1 MMSLIDLVFCNWM
14 YACRAVTWNCQTSRC
29 RKPLIFLSIDLAVF
43 LNLGFLPPRPA
54 CESWDQVSGLRLPA
68 KNHVTRSLFLD
79 PSPFKY
85 VNIQAISLFIS
96 LHSSPPAK
104 KRMGR
109 LLGFLL
115 CLLSFFISATFADWN
130 ILNQRTKSGLKISLK
145 SYCESWR
152 INVELHNIQDFGVVP
167 EECVPYIGKYV
178 TSIQYKV
185 DSERT
190 IEECRLYLS
199 TSCPLKKDGKDAWLF
214 DIDDTLLSTV
224 PYFKKHHFG

>member
-1 MMSLIDLVFCNWM
+1 
-14 YACRAVTWNCQTSRC
+14 
-29 RKPLIFLSIDLAVF
+29 
-43 LNLGFLPPRPA
+43 
-54 CESWDQVSGLRLPA
+54 
-68 KNHVTRSLFLD
+68 
-79 PSPFKY
+79 
-85 VNIQAISLFIS
+85 
-96 LHSSPPAK
+96 
-104 KRMGR
+104 MGR

-115 CLLSFFISATFADWN
+115 CFSSFFISATFADWN

-145 SYCESWR
+145 SYCEGWR
-152 INVELHNIQDFGVVP
+152 INVELHNIQGFAVVP
-167 EECVPYIGKYV
+167 EECVSYIGKYV

-224 PYFKKHHFG
+224 PYFKKHHFRGRKIELDIARGMDESGQGTSLGALTQVL

>member
-1 MMSLIDLVFCNWM
+1 V
-14 YACRAVTWNCQTSRC
+14 
-29 RKPLIFLSIDLAVF
+29 
-43 LNLGFLPPRPA
+43 
-54 CESWDQVSGLRLPA
+54 
-68 KNHVTRSLFLD
+68 
-79 PSPFKY
+79 
-85 VNIQAISLFIS
+85 
-96 LHSSPPAK
+96 K
-104 KRMGR
+104 KMMGR

-115 CLLSFFISATFADWN
+115 CFSSFFISATLADWN

-152 INVELHNIQDFGVVP
+152 INVELHNIQDFTVVP
-167 EECVPYIGKYV
+167 EECVSYIGKYV
-178 TSIQYKV
+178 ASSQYHV

-199 TSCPLKKDGKDAWLF
+199 TSCPLKKDGRDAWLF